1 MSRTSRAPRRAR
13 ATTLALALLSAAAL
27 LSTTACSSESGDDT
41 RPGRSA
47 EQTPAKAKAKAKANE
62 AGGGREGR
70 DSADG
75 DAPRELAYRAP
86 DPVTDGV
93 VLRQNR
99 TRGSAHLEFRAAR
112 KGEGGALTVT
122 VSCEGKGTI
131 EVVLRP
137 MGNSFPMECLDDEVT
152 SISNEFAV
160 DDAER
165 AGTVSVTATSG
176 VQWSL
181 SMGRGEPTERDFSG

>member
-1 MSRTSRAPRRAR
+1 MSRAPRAPRHAR
-13 ATTLALALLSAAAL
+13 ATTSALALLSAAAL

-47 EQTPAKAKAKAKANE
+47 EQTPAKAKANE

-70 DSADG
+70 DSLDG

-86 DPVTDGV
+86 GPATDGV

-112 KGEGGALTVT
+112 KDEGGALSVT

-181 SMGRGEPTERDFSG
+181 SMGRGEPTEQDFSG

>member
-1 MSRTSRAPRRAR
+1 MSRAPRGPRRAR

-27 LSTTACSSESGDDT
+27 LSTTACSSESGDDR

-47 EQTPAKAKAKAKANE
+47 ERTPAKANE

-70 DSADG
+70 DSLDD

-112 KGEGGALTVT
+112 KGEGGALSVT

-137 MGNSFPMECLDDEVT
+137 MGSSFPMECLDDEVT

-181 SMGRGEPTERDFSG
+181 SMGRGEPTEQEFSG